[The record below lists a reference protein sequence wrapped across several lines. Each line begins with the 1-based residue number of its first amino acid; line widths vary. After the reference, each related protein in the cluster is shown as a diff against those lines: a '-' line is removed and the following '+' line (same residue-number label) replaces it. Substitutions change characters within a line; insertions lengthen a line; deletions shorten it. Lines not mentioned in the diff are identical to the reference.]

1 MYSNVL
7 WRSIASIVKTF
18 LRKRRPVLAIV
29 YMINQGWEVGRYR
42 SAVTPFAG
50 YAILWVSLYWHR
62 AWLEFAWVI
71 VGKRKRGR
79 CRRWCRTWAFLLCHL
94 RLPSRHLLVQRAIC
108 LLPRVLLSIWQQL
121 FGKITWWSKP
131 FLSNLFVGRL
141 FPYIPLG
148 TIRIDLAKWRVSD
161 LTFLHVSSSLL
172 FESSWAVDNAV
183 FNVQFLFNKIL
194 TITIS
199 ATENWESPET
209 FY

>member
-94 RLPSRHLLVQRAIC
+94 RLPSRHLFGSESHMSSAPSVVKYLATAVWKDHLMIKIVSFKPLCRTIVSIYTTRNDPNWLGQMKGVWPDVFAC
-108 LLPRVLLSIWQQL
+108 LFFTS
-121 FGKITWWSKP
+121 
-131 FLSNLFVGRL
+131 
-141 FPYIPLG
+141 
-148 TIRIDLAKWRVSD
+148 IRILMSCRYCCFQCAILIQQDSD
-161 LTFLHVSSSLL
+161 YY
-172 FESSWAVDNAV
+172 N
-183 FNVQFLFNKIL
+183 
-194 TITIS
+194 
-199 ATENWESPET
+199 
-209 FY
+209 